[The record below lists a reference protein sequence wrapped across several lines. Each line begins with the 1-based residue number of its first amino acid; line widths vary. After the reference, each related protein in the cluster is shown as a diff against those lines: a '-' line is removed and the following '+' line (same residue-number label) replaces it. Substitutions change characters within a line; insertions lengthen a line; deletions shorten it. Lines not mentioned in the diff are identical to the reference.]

1 MQKTMDKTL
10 SPESESLSPSLNM
23 EWNLQWKRAHGGPVG
38 HCLFKS
44 EAEDFFVD
52 EELPFEPDGEGGEH
66 LYVHIEKQGENT
78 DWVAGELARLA
89 GIKRQ
94 AVSYAGRKD
103 RHGVTRQWFCVTLP
117 GMADPD
123 WSALP
128 PAIKVLKQA
137 RHLKKLRTGTLK
149 SNFFRVTL
157 KEVEADKEQLES
169 LLKAVSEKGVPNY
182 YGAQRFGFGGRNINK
197 ALAMFQG
204 KFRANRNKRSV
215 YISAARSW
223 LFNQI
228 LSERVNEKSWD
239 QCIAGDVIGFYDSG
253 SLILEPEENIQQRID
268 TGDVSPTAALW
279 GRGRLTVSAQ
289 TQALE
294 ETIAKEVPELCD
306 GLENVG
312 LSQERRV
319 TRLLPREMSWQ
330 WSDDQTLVLEFRLP
344 KGCFATSILRELID
358 CREVRPVESPAV

>member
-1 MQKTMDKTL
+1 MMDKSL
-10 SPESESLSPSLNM
+10 SPESESLSSSQNT
-23 EWNLQWKRAHGGPVG
+23 EWNFEWSYAYGGPVG

-44 EAEDFFVD
+44 ELEDFFVD
-52 EELPFEPDGEGGEH
+52 EELPFEPDGDGGEH

-78 DWVAGELARLA
+78 DWVAGELARHA

-103 RHGVTRQWFCVTLP
+103 RQGVTRQWFCVTLP
-117 GMADPD
+117 GKADPD

-128 PAIKVLKQA
+128 STIKVLRQA

-149 SNFFRVTL
+149 SNFFRITL
-157 KEVEADKEQLES
+157 RNVEAEKEQLES
-169 LLKAVSEKGVPNY
+169 LLKSISEKGVPNY
-182 YGAQRFGFGGRNINK
+182 YGVQRFGFGGRNLNK
-197 ALAMFQG
+197 AVAMFQG

-228 LSERVNEKSWD
+228 LSSRVD
-239 QCIAGDVIGFYDSG
+239 QQCWGQYISGDVIGFYDSN
-253 SLILEPEENIQQRID
+253 SLILEPESDIQQRID

-279 GRGRLTVSAQ
+279 GRGRLSVSEK

-294 ETIAKEVPELCD
+294 EGIAKKVPELCD

-319 TRLLPREMSWQ
+319 TRLLPREMNWQ
-330 WSDDQTLVLEFRLP
+330 WSDEQTLVLEFRLP
-344 KGCFATSILRELID
+344 KGCFATSVLRELID
-358 CREVRPVESPAV
+358 CREARPAESPAV

>member
-1 MQKTMDKTL
+1 MDKSL
-10 SPESESLSPSLNM
+10 SPESEPLSPSQNT
-23 EWNLQWKRAHGGPVG
+23 EWNFQWQSAHGGPVG

-44 EAEDFFVD
+44 ELDDFFVD
-52 EELPFEPDGEGGEH
+52 EELPFEPEGEGGEH
-66 LYVHIEKQGENT
+66 LYVHIEKRGENT
-78 DWVAGELARLA
+78 DWVAGELARYA

-103 RHGVTRQWFCVTLP
+103 RQGVTRQWFCVTLP

-123 WSALP
+123 WTGLP
-128 PAIKVLKQA
+128 PSVKVLKQV

-149 SNFFRVTL
+149 SNFFRITL
-157 KEVEADKEQLES
+157 RDVEADRGQVES
-169 LLKAVSEKGVPNY
+169 LLKTISEKGVPNY
-182 YGAQRFGFGGRNINK
+182 YGAQRFGFGGRNLHK

-228 LSERVNEKSWD
+228 LSERVSQQTWD
-239 QCIAGDVIGFYDSG
+239 QYVTGDVIGFYDSN
-253 SLILEPEENIQQRID
+253 SLILEPEDDIQQRID

-279 GRGRLTVSAQ
+279 GRGRLAVSDKTQ
-289 TQALE
+289 TLE
-294 ETIAKEVPELCD
+294 EQIVKEAPELCD

-312 LSQERRV
+312 LNQERRV
-319 TRLLPREMSWQ
+319 TRLLPREMDWEWQ
-330 WSDDQTLVLEFRLP
+330 DDKTLIIKFRLP
-344 KGCFATSILRELID
+344 KGCFATSVLMELLD
-358 CREVRPVESPAV
+358 CREVRPVDSPAV

>member
-1 MQKTMDKTL
+1 MNKRMDKTL
-10 SPESESLSPSLNM
+10 SPESEPLSPSLNM
-23 EWNLQWKRAHGGPVG
+23 KWNYAHGGPVG

-44 EAEDFFVD
+44 EFEDFFVD

-66 LYVHIEKQGENT
+66 LYVQIEKQGENT
-78 DWVAGELARLA
+78 DWVAGELSRLA

-103 RHGVTRQWFCVTLP
+103 RQGITRQWFCVTLP

-128 PAIKVLKQA
+128 PTIKVLRQA
-137 RHLKKLRTGTLK
+137 RHLRKLRTGTLK
-149 SNFFRVTL
+149 SNFFRITL

-169 LLKAVSEKGVPNY
+169 LLKTISEKGVPNY
-182 YGAQRFGFGGRNINK
+182 YGAQRFGFGGRNLNK

-228 LSERVNEKSWD
+228 LSERVEQQSWD
-239 QCIAGDVIGFYDSG
+239 QYIAGDVMGFYDSN
-253 SLILEPEENIQQRID
+253 SLILEPEDDVQQRID

-279 GRGRLTVSAQ
+279 GRGRLSVSEKV
-289 TQALE
+289 QALE
-294 ETIAKEVPELCD
+294 ESIAKEAPELCD

-330 WSDDQTLVLEFRLP
+330 WSDDKTLVLEFRLP
-344 KGCFATSILRELID
+344 KGCFATSVLSELID